1 MARQIIIYKMD
12 NNLQSHF
19 ISIQTWSQSVEISE
33 ISNLFSQPLP
43 QREEACWS
51 MTPLQPH
58 PILHQHPLRPFI
70 SSHFSS
76 RNERTCSRPGVSGNS
91 RSRPA
96 QEWEPLIPFPEL
108 WEWIFLFPF
117 CSRNLEMFFF
127 IPFPFPNYGNGFF
140 SFPSRSRIVGMDF
153 FHSLPVPEL
162 WEWIFLIPFPFPN
175 LLFHRRESKRELD
188 YCNRYQASNFF
199 SFLYI
204 SQNNYIEEVNLAK
217 MSKSEWLKR

>member
-12 NNLQSHF
+12 NNLQSHL
-19 ISIQTWSQSVEISE
+19 ISIQIWSQSVEISE

-91 RSRPA
+91 RSRPS

-108 WEWIFLFPF
+108 WEWIFSFP
-117 CSRNLEMFFF
+117 SRSWISGMLFF

-140 SFPSRSRIVGMDF
+140 
-153 FHSLPVPEL
+153 HSLPVPEL
-162 WEWIFLIPFPFPN
+162 WEWIFFIPFPFPN
-175 LLFHRRESKRELD
+175 
-188 YCNRYQASNFF
+188 CGNGFF
-199 SFLYI
+199 
-204 SQNNYIEEVNLAK
+204 
-217 MSKSEWLKR
+217 